1 MDVTKL
7 LIADASEEFALAL
20 QNALSGAYHVR
31 IARDGMEAQKM
42 LDSFRPDILI
52 LDLILPCL
60 DGITLLQSAV
70 SAGNCPRVLAMS
82 GFFSGY
88 VVDTLTELG
97 VGYIMRKPC
106 QVSAVA
112 ARVRDLQAPIHPPR
126 PAHPDPKTQAAHI
139 LISLS
144 FKAKWDGYLF
154 LKEAIAIALHQ
165 FNPSMTKELYPAV
178 AALCD
183 SRTDLVERSI
193 RSAIES
199 AWLHRDDRVWQQ
211 YFPAGPDGIIP
222 RPTNA
227 DFIARL
233 AEVIRCR

>member
-1 MDVTKL
+1 MDATKL
-7 LIADASEEFALAL
+7 LIADSSEEFALAL
-20 QNALSGAYHVR
+20 QDALLGPYHVR
-31 IARDGMEAQKM
+31 IARDGKEAEAL
-42 LDSFRPDILI
+42 LDSFRPDILV
-52 LDLILPCL
+52 LDLVLPYL

-82 GFFSGY
+82 VFFSDY
-88 VVDTLTELG
+88 MVDTMTELG

-106 QVSAVA
+106 QVCAVA
-112 ARVRDLQAPIHPPR
+112 ARVRDLRARIHPPR
-126 PAHPDPKTQAAHI
+126 PVPSDPKNQAARI
-139 LISLS
+139 LISMS
-144 FKAKWDGYLF
+144 FKAKWDGYLY
-154 LKEAIAIALHQ
+154 LKEAIAFTIHQ
-165 FNPSMTKELYPAV
+165 HNPSMTKELYPAI

-183 SRTDLVERSI
+183 SRSDLVERSI

-211 YFPAGPDGIIP
+211 YFPAGPDGIIS

-233 AEVIRCR
+233 TEVIRFR